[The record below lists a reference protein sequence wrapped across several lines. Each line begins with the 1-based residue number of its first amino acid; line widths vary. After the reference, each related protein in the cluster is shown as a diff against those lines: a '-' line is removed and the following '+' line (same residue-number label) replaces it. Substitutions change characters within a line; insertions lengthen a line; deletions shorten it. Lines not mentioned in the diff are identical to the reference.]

1 MRNSKLLLRIGA
13 ALLFFTCAGH
23 TAGTF
28 MEIPAEQTEVA
39 RAAQVMEQ
47 TLVPMPIGRAQSYA
61 DIFFGNNITVSIY
74 LLVTGISFV
83 IFSLPGGLDGA
94 GRRLLL
100 TASAGVAALS
110 VISLVYFF
118 PVPAVCTALAALAGL
133 FAARTA

>member
-13 ALLFFTCAGH
+13 ALLFITCAGH
-23 TAGTF
+23 TVGTF

-61 DIFFGNNITVSIY
+61 DIFFGNNVTVSVY
-74 LLVTGISFV
+74 LLITAVSFV
-83 IFSLPGGLDGA
+83 LFSLPGGLDGA
-94 GRRLLL
+94 GRRLLA

-110 VISLVYFF
+110 VISLLYFF
-118 PVPAVCTALAALAGL
+118 PVPAVCTGLAALAG
-133 FAARTA
+133 FIVARTG